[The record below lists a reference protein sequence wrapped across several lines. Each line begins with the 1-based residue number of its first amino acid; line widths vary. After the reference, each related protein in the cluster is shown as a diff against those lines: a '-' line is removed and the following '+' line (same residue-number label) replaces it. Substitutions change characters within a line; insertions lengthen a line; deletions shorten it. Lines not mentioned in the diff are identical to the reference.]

1 MVVYYHL
8 KSSLIESFILSN
20 GGSILSPDG
29 KQASGYLNSDAS
41 AQAVEYIVNSY
52 RVEKLNEQSFVPSDV
67 RSKYLLFNGNN
78 AGMLLANSLN
88 LYFVLP
94 DLGERLG
101 VAPLPSFR
109 NGLRVNPTTYL
120 GLSIMEQSDD
130 KQLAWELLKMI
141 ALE

>member
-1 MVVYYHL
+1 
-8 KSSLIESFILSN
+8 SN

-29 KQASGYLNSDAS
+29 KQASGYLNSDETAL
-41 AQAVEYIVNSY
+41 AVQYIVGTY
-52 RVEKLNEQSFVPSDV
+52 RDQKLDEHTFEPSDI

-101 VAPLPSFR
+101 VAPLPSFQ

-120 GLSIMEQSDD
+120 GVSIMEQSDD
-130 KQLAWELLKMI
+130 KQLAW
-141 ALE
+141 